1 MHRQEIRL
9 EMRLK
14 EGKSM
19 NSIHTMIWMRAESKQ
34 GETKKPLLPSAV
46 RENE

>member
-9 EMRLK
+9 EMMM

-34 GETKKPLLPSAV
+34 GETNKPLLPSAV